1 MLAVK
6 PDNLSSIPRTHVVEG
21 ENQQPQCPLPSTRVS
36 QHFTYKHFIHTH
48 TQFLK
53 CTMIKIMKTFVNK
66 CISLVS
72 KLVLVNFPYD
82 NVKYTLN

>member
-1 MLAVK
+1 M
-6 PDNLSSIPRTHVVEG
+6 SSTLHACVTALHIQTFY
-21 ENQQPQCPLPSTRVS
+21 T
-36 QHFTYKHFIHTH
+36 HTH